1 MHISLGLSEHLV
13 RKSDW
18 DEKEES
24 LERALRKVAE
34 IRLESEFEVKKRKQE
49 IEKEILVLKA
59 NYEEKLSEKEH
70 ISKVHV

>member
-34 IRLESEFEVKKRKQE
+34 IRLEGEFEVKKRKQE

-70 ISKVHV
+70 ISKVYV